1 MNLSHFNLPR
11 WALLL
16 VASGFLLH
24 GLAQAATDGKSPRI
38 KKCRDAAG
46 HWHYGD
52 TADEACA
59 RSKVLEL
66 NQHGVKTNEVAAPLT
81 EAELK
86 AKAAQAAAEAE
97 AKQRAEEQAASDRQ
111 LLANYGHEDDI
122 AMARD
127 RKLADIDAGIQ
138 STEETLA
145 SLRAAYARTRAEAAD
160 ESAGG
165 KKVSAQT
172 QKELLNAENQI
183 RSHEALI
190 AAKQGEKEK
199 IRAKSAAE
207 LARYRELKSKPLPA
221 VLAKPAP

>member
-1 MNLSHFNLPR
+1 MNLPHFNLSR
-11 WALLL
+11 WALAL
-16 VASGFLLH
+16 VASAFLLH
-24 GLAQAATDGKSPRI
+24 GLAQAATDGKAPRI

-59 RSKVLEL
+59 QSKVLEL
-66 NQHGVKTNEVAAPLT
+66 NQHGVQTKEVAAPLT

-97 AKQRAEEQAASDRQ
+97 SKKRAEEQAANDRL
-111 LLANYGHEDDI
+111 LLATYGHEDDI

-127 RKLADIDAGIQ
+127 RKLADIDANIK

-165 KKVSAQT
+165 KKVSPQT

-190 AAKQGEKEK
+190 AAKRGEKEK
-199 IRAKSAAE
+199 IRAKSADE
-207 LARYRELKSKPLPA
+207 VARYRELKSKPLPA
-221 VLAKPAP
+221 ALAKPAP